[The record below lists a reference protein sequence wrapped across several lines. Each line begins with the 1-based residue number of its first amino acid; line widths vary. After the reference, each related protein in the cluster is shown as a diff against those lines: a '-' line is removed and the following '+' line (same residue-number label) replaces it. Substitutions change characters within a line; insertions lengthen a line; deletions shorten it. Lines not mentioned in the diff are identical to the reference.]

1 MLALLF
7 GISGFLLLAH
17 PSNLPGVD
25 EAWDTLEQMH
35 AEGKTTDKQP
45 TSERISVLNLK
56 AHFAEGRG
64 CHTIKSVFLMFAYVC
79 LLYNDV
85 FA

>member
-1 MLALLF
+1 MFALLF
-7 GISGFLLLAH
+7 GISGFLPLAH

-45 TSERISVLNLK
+45 AREFQS
-56 AHFAEGRG
+56 
-64 CHTIKSVFLMFAYVC
+64 
-79 LLYNDV
+79 
-85 FA
+85 